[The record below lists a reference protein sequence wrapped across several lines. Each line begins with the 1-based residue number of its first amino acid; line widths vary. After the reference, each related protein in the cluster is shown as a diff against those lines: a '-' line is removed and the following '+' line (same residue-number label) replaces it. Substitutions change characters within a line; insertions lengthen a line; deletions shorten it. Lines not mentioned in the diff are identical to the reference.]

1 MRTIILAITKG
12 DRQSFPGERSPFAK
26 NTSDFVC
33 LQQPR
38 VILYAYSYF
47 RTTN

>member
-1 MRTIILAITKG
+1 MRTTIPSITKG
-12 DRQSFPGERSPFAK
+12 DRQSLAGERSPFAK

-33 LQQPR
+33 LQQPL